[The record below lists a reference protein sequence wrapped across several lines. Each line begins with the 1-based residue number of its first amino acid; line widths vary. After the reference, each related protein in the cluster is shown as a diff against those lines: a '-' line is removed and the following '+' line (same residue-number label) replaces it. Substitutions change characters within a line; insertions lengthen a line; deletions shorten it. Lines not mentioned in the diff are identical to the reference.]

1 MLAQHLCADLADGST
16 VVSEVAVRGT
26 GKARIV
32 QLRTLHAASAFV
44 GAMEGAR
51 LRAPTCVLVRVRELA
66 GLSCCVGTYVY
77 PCTGTY
83 S

>member
-51 LRAPTCVLVRVRELA
+51 LRVRA
-66 GLSCCVGTYVY
+66 YV
-77 PCTGTY
+77 CACARA
-83 S
+83 